1 MTEHLGQSDL
11 TPRCVCLR
19 ASEWV
24 RVCVYMHV
32 LCVFVLWGIPHYL
45 IVESRKSTMVVSIE
59 ACLRWLC
66 VGERRRRRDNQ
77 TERVHHVCACV
88 RTCVCDY
95 NVSDNPC
102 HESVGRGLGHS
113 ASYYSVCL
121 YLSIFFPLSTSSFCI
136 TAVVP
141 LSVFC
146 PLRFLLSPLFYCLS
160 LSLSLSVYLFF
171 IPQLSLEGLKRSKK
185 CGNVCSLPLQSSTIP
200 FTLSCVFLIFF
211 HISSSLLQ
219 VPLRVIFNVKLIYLP
234 ILPLSFF
241 TLCTLKR
248 VLKFQRGLKGLR
260 ERTPWTMSLMSS
272 YRGGQRHTRNGNNPV
287 HARDD
292 KVHFFLFCV
301 CVYVWLTSCFLLS

>member
-1 MTEHLGQSDL
+1 MPWISGARPGSLCLLLLSLPLSFHLFPPFHLFLLYHCSCSALCLLSSTFSPL
-11 TPRCVCLR
+11 TP
-19 ASEWV
+19 
-24 RVCVYMHV
+24 
-32 LCVFVLWGIPHYL
+32 
-45 IVESRKSTMVVSIE
+45 
-59 ACLRWLC
+59 
-66 VGERRRRRDNQ
+66 
-77 TERVHHVCACV
+77 
-88 RTCVCDY
+88 
-95 NVSDNPC
+95 
-102 HESVGRGLGHS
+102 
-113 ASYYSVCL
+113 
-121 YLSIFFPLSTSSFCI
+121 
-136 TAVVP
+136 
-141 LSVFC
+141 
-146 PLRFLLSPLFYCLS
+146 LLLPFS

-219 VPLRVIFNVKLIYLP
+219 VPPRVIFNVKLIYLP

-301 CVYVWLTSCFLLS
+301 CVCMCGWLHAFCCLKS